1 MAVVSDLSYAIGVDL
16 GQQRDHTAIAIV
28 ESSEVVLDARN
39 PATFEHLRERRTRLR
54 HLHRV
59 PLGVPYPDVV
69 RVVKDIASA
78 PALDGRCTVILD
90 ATGVGAPI
98 VDLLKRAGMRARVVP
113 VTITPGDRENSNGS
127 AFRVPKRDLIAGLQV
142 LFEDPKFEM
151 PRTLAYAKPLID
163 ELARMKATFSP
174 AGHDRYNGDKDD
186 LVLALSLAW
195 WWTRKR
201 TPGLWGT
208 RPLL

>member
-1 MAVVSDLSYAIGVDL
+1 
-16 GQQRDHTAIAIV
+16 
-28 ESSEVVLDARN
+28 
-39 PATFEHLRERRTRLR
+39 
-54 HLHRV
+54 
-59 PLGVPYPDVV
+59 
-69 RVVKDIASA
+69 
-78 PALDGRCTVILD
+78 
-90 ATGVGAPI
+90 
-98 VDLLKRAGMRARVVP
+98 
-113 VTITPGDRENSNGS
+113 
-127 AFRVPKRDLIAGLQV
+127 V